1 LPGGSASRVRVTSSA
16 RPWSEKNA
24 AWSLTSSSRNPY
36 AFLSMLGSW
45 KDLACRR
52 GVEKK
57 ISRKAGN

>member
-1 LPGGSASRVRVTSSA
+1 MRFARSVLFLLLQVLVTI
-16 RPWSEKNA
+16 
-24 AWSLTSSSRNPY
+24 PY